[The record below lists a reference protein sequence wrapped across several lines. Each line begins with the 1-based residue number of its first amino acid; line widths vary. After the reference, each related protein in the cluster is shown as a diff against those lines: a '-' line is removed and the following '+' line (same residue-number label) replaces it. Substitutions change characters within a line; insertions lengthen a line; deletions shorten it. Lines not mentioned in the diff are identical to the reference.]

1 MSLLNFFRS
10 KETLI
15 KKAIDFSN
23 EIESLKKEVKEE
35 RLQFETDKIADKSR
49 LIMLQ
54 NKLTIAK
61 SETDIDI
68 CKSVS
73 NSIENRMNKR
83 EIEFNKS
90 VLEKTKRVN
99 SLNSEL
105 NSILKNKEIS
115 ELFKSEREKQQIG
128 TSFEVIKNAFTSG
141 KLPKEK
147 FKEIRKNVEKK
158 LKNQVHY
165 ADCLITYNGKHLVL
179 KRSQFD
185 DMFPNQWC
193 LPGGHVD
200 PNEDSKTAALRETEE
215 ETLIKIDPNNDFF
228 EKVHELNNKKAKICY
243 YNAILTGYPEPIPVL
258 NNREHI
264 EYRWVTDNEIFE
276 LDLIA
281 DLKTVL
287 EVILKPE
294 LSLVEQPTTDK
305 IKGGLGD
312 NKSIKQIA
320 EKHSIEVGQIVEQ
333 LKMGIGVEMEHTDD
347 VYIAT
352 EIAMDHLMESPEY
365 YTKLAE
371 MEATFE
377 DGGIEKGHK
386 YLRKEPDGKGGWN
399 YVYEEEKGKEK
410 KEVDFSDEF
419 ISFRLKTHIPIL
431 IDNADLTEDEAK
443 KRVLSIIEKKNLT
456 ENYNYI
462 KNLKGKEVNIS
473 GQNYT
478 IKEINPEKIIIHKK
492 NSKIENFLNTEDYLE
507 KPDKL
512 NIQKSQ
518 ATTPFTQPYIDTI
531 GKALK
536 NKKEDQEVSKE
547 SHLESDTDKINP
559 KESIS
564 YLEGLLKNPESL
576 KKAIDVIIQKSVK
589 NDITKHIESIEI
601 LKSAY
606 EQGKIAKETFENYL
620 EKAQRFYKDN
630 AENKRLKR
638 VGKPYGSNQQED
650 ASKSSN
656 LETKEKKDNKEPE
669 KTVEDYAKESSNKAL
684 QTASQGGD
692 EELRVA
698 AKKELERRETEH
710 KQEEVLKPDK
720 DKNSQDKEP
729 EKPKE
734 EAKDSEN
741 KKEVVLKEGDLSNIG
756 IIQDVYKDQY
766 KINGVWYHKRI
777 VTPVDSSNKE
787 FKEQAEVNEIISKLE
802 EERGKGFITLYHG
815 TDSKS
820 YESIDKKGIFG
831 KDETI
836 SFLTSNKKEAKEY
849 SVNKAKYRGVNGGNV
864 LEMTIPKWSVQ
875 RNRAT
880 GEYET
885 ELTFENKNG
894 KWYPTNKSILSAF
907 KSKDIT
913 KSNESQEQ
921 DIKKA
926 IETLE
931 LAFIRGQISKEQ
943 FEKSMSNYRN
953 KEKSTL
959 TDYHRKRNKIAVK
972 VVEEMSKQP
981 FSAQQLKEQTENVLK
996 MGRYG
1001 L

>member
-1 MSLLNFFRS
+1 MEYTEKQIENAIQCLKKIGESLYTINKEAKKIRDAKRDLFDYQRGNIKYIPENLADLIGLKINEFRQIVVYDKDGQEYTS
-10 KETLI
+10 LDKI
-15 KKAIDFSN
+15 KDDIRDYESDIDANENRLN
-23 EIESLKKEVKEE
+23 EIDNDLDDSDNEEDFDDLKKE
-35 RLQFETDKIADKSR
+35 
-49 LIMLQ
+49 
-54 NKLTIAK
+54 
-61 SETDIDI
+61 
-68 CKSVS
+68 
-73 NSIENRMNKR
+73 KR
-83 EIEFNKS
+83 EIQEELDWQKDAVKN
-90 VLEKTKRVN
+90 LESIKEEME
-99 SLNSEL
+99 EL
-105 NSILKNKEIS
+105 NDSLEYGMSTLKEKESDLYELKNKI
-115 ELFKSEREKQQIG
+115 L
-128 TSFEVIKNAFTSG
+128 
-141 KLPKEK
+141 KLINP
-147 FKEIRKNVEKK
+147 
-158 LKNQVHY
+158 
-165 ADCLITYNGKHLVL
+165 
-179 KRSQFD
+179 
-185 DMFPNQWC
+185 
-193 LPGGHVD
+193 
-200 PNEDSKTAALRETEE
+200 TA
-215 ETLIKIDPNNDFF
+215 
-228 EKVHELNNKKAKICY
+228 
-243 YNAILTGYPEPIPVL
+243 
-258 NNREHI
+258 I
-264 EYRWVTDNEIFE
+264 EYHAFKNGDIRP
-276 LDLIA
+276 LY
-281 DLKTVL
+281 
-287 EVILKPE
+287 
-294 LSLVEQPTTDK
+294 K
-305 IKGGLGD
+305 IGD
-312 NKSIKQIA
+312 FTFHG
-320 EKHSIEVGQIVEQ
+320 E
-333 LKMGIGVEMEHTDD
+333 D
-347 VYIAT
+347 VSET
-352 EIAMDHLMESPEY
+352 
-365 YTKLAE
+365 
-371 MEATFE
+371 
-377 DGGIEKGHK
+377 
-386 YLRKEPDGKGGWN
+386 
-399 YVYEEEKGKEK
+399 YEG
-410 KEVDFSDEF
+410 
-419 ISFRLKTHIPIL
+419 
-431 IDNADLTEDEAK
+431 
-443 KRVLSIIEKKNLT
+443 
-456 ENYNYI
+456 
-462 KNLKGKEVNIS
+462 
-473 GQNYT
+473 
-478 IKEINPEKIIIHKK
+478 
-492 NSKIENFLNTEDYLE
+492 
-507 KPDKL
+507 
-512 NIQKSQ
+512 
-518 ATTPFTQPYIDTI
+518 
-531 GKALK
+531 
-536 NKKEDQEVSKE
+536 EVSKE
-547 SHLESDTDKINP
+547 LEEISSENKMTDKINP
-559 KESIS
+559 KEAIS

-589 NDITKHIESIEI
+589 NDITKHIESLEI

-669 KTVEDYAKESSNKAL
+669 KTVEEYAKESSNKAL

-710 KQEEVLKPDK
+710 KQEEALKPDK

-766 KINGVWYHKRI
+766 KINGTWYHKRI

-849 SVNKAKYRGVNGGNV
+849 SVNKAKYRGVNSGNV

-943 FEKSMSNYRN
+943 FEKSMNNHKYIKKIPN
-953 KEKSTL
+953 GKGGFTYVYKEEEKKDSISTL
-959 TDYHRKRNKIAVK
+959 ENSIKEVFEKIVNLPHEHLYVFDK
-972 VVEEMSKQP
+972 NG
-981 FSAQQLKEQTENVLK
+981 NVLFEVSQGK
-996 MGRYG
+996 PDFIKIPEEYEKLLKGSISLHNHPKGNGFSLNDLQVCLFNQISKTMVCVKENGKFGEGIYYFENNLGKPFDLDSIEKDLEESYEIWFNETMESGKFDIKNGWIDVFKKTEIFKQNSDKLSFYFIDKHNNRRS